1 LLFGAIIVV
10 AILALAILFPE
21 PTSFQ
26 YEVFRIVLAIA
37 CGGLAAVIPGF
48 LTVRIDALGIAIRAG
63 GALAVFILVYFFNP
77 AQLVIS
83 KAPLDLES
91 RLLQEIKNY
100 KKDRDTDKV
109 IEKSLKLLEISPYSL
124 ESVYHAAFGYIVK
137 NDLESV
143 KKAKD
148 ILVLR
153 LNILQPREM
162 ALLGLVEQGLGND
175 SRSYQIL
182 KNINLYDV
190 SSSDPDDEVL
200 PYLAVAMIRAIFSTQ
215 SYNEALNQVQEPL
228 NFIIKKAKYYNID
241 PFMLVALSRWRGI
254 GIIGE

>member
-1 LLFGAIIVV
+1 MKASSLPGNIIVAFAFGAIIVV

-162 ALLGLVEQGLGND
+162 ALLGLVEQ
-175 SRSYQIL
+175 
-182 KNINLYDV
+182 
-190 SSSDPDDEVL
+190 
-200 PYLAVAMIRAIFSTQ
+200 
-215 SYNEALNQVQEPL
+215 
-228 NFIIKKAKYYNID
+228 
-241 PFMLVALSRWRGI
+241 
-254 GIIGE
+254 